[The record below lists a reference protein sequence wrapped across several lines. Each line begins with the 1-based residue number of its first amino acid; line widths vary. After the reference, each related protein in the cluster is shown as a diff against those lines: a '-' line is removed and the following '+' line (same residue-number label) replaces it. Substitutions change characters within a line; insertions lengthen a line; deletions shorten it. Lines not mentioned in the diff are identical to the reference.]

1 MGTISVEVIT
11 SPLYTLLGTLLNIY
25 LWIVIISVIMSWLLQ
40 FGIIDRHNPFVRQV
54 YEALYRLTE
63 PALGPIRNMLPDLG
77 GIDISPVILIVI
89 IYTLQE
95 LLRQLLL

>member
-11 SPLYTLLGTLLNIY
+11 SPLYTLLGTLLSIY

-77 GIDISPVILIVI
+77 GIDVSPVILIVI